1 METRNGKG
9 YSYKCKY
16 FNIERY
22 KNMFKYYLSNKQRGI
37 SLIFVMALT
46 VFSIYFVTSL
56 VQSIFSTVEYSNIAC
71 LNDFSF
77 VYPVGGSSFL
87 ADETIEK
94 IEKDDSVDKAYPILL
109 EYTVINNIFGT
120 TSGYVAF
127 MEESDIK
134 EIFDAFSLTV
144 TEGRLP
150 KENSY
155 ELIMHEDMLKNKG
168 LSVGDTFGS
177 AVDEGEQIDGKYKIT
192 GAFSGGSYMAFGT
205 KSYRQKELED
215 LGLDFKNT
223 IFGLLVTPKT
233 DLDTMNTMLD
243 KINNNESAAMTLSY
257 AVKTLQENISS
268 IKFLMFVIVIVIAVS
283 ISAAVCIVLETIY
296 NDRMEEFGILYAI
309 GYKKSWLFRNIITEI
324 LILVLISWIFGL
336 TISYVFLSL
345 TAKVVFEPMGQILSI
360 VSIQSLIYTIVVMAV
375 FVVVT
380 IFVTILKLAKKDMI
394 SIIEAR

>member
-1 METRNGKG
+1 M
-9 YSYKCKY
+9 
-16 FNIERY
+16 
-22 KNMFKYYLSNKQRGI
+22 KNMFKYYLSNKRRGI

-87 ADETIEK
+87 SDETVEK
-94 IEKDDSVDKAYPILL
+94 IQKDDSVKKAYPILL

-120 TSGYVAF
+120 TSGYAAF
-127 MEESDIK
+127 MEEADIK
-134 EIFDAFSLTV
+134 EIFNDYSLTV

-150 KENSY
+150 QKNSY
-155 ELIMHEDMLKNKG
+155 ELIMHDDMLKNKG

-177 AVDEGEQIDGKYKIT
+177 AVDDGEPIEGIYTIT
-192 GAFSGGSYMAFGT
+192 GAFSGNSYMAFGT
-205 KSYRQKELED
+205 KSYKQKELEE

-223 IFGLLVTPKT
+223 TFGLLVTPKT

-243 KINNNESAAMTLSY
+243 TMSHNEAAAMTLSY
-257 AVKTLQENISS
+257 AQKTLKDNVSS
-268 IKFLMFVIVIVIAVS
+268 IKFLMGVIAIVIAVS
-283 ISAAVCIVLETIY
+283 ISAAVCIVLETTY

-309 GYKKSWLFRNIITEI
+309 GYKKSWLFRNIIAEI
-324 LILVLISWIFGL
+324 VVLVFISWILGL
-336 TISYVFLSL
+336 ILSYGVLSL
-345 TAKVVFEPMGQILSI
+345 VAKSVFEPMGQMLSI
-360 VSIQSLIYTIVVMAV
+360 VSIQSLLYTIIVMAV

-380 IFVTILKLAKKDMI
+380 ILVTILKFAKKDLI
-394 SIIEAR
+394 AIIEMR

>member
-1 METRNGKG
+1 MREK
-9 YSYKCKY
+9 
-16 FNIERY
+16 IQM
-22 KNMFKYYLSNKQRGI
+22 KNMFKYYLSNKRRGI

-87 ADETIEK
+87 QNETVEK
-94 IEKDDSVDKAYPILL
+94 IKNDDSVENAYPILL

-120 TSGYVAF
+120 TSGYAAF
-127 MEESDIK
+127 MEAADIK
-134 EIFDAFSLTV
+134 EIFNDYSLTV

-150 KENSY
+150 QENSY

-177 AVDEGEQIDGKYKIT
+177 AVDEGEQIDGKYMIT
-192 GAFSGGSYMAFGT
+192 GAFSGNSYMAFGT
-205 KSYRQKELED
+205 KSYKQKELEE
-215 LGLDFKNT
+215 LGLDFQNT
-223 IFGLLVTPKT
+223 TFGLLVTPKA

-243 KINNNESAAMTLSY
+243 TMSHDEAAAMTLSY
-257 AVKTLQENISS
+257 AQKTLKDNVSS
-268 IKFLMFVIVIVIAVS
+268 IKFLMGVIVIVIAVS
-283 ISAAVCIVLETIY
+283 ISAAVCIVLETTY

-309 GYKKSWLFRNIITEI
+309 GYKKSWLFRNIIAEI
-324 LILVLISWIFGL
+324 VVLVFISWILGL
-336 TISYVFLSL
+336 ILSYGVLSL
-345 TAKVVFEPMGQILSI
+345 VAKSVFEPMGQMLSI
-360 VSIQSLIYTIVVMAV
+360 VSIQSLLYTIIVMVV

-380 IFVTILKLAKKDMI
+380 ILVTILKFAKKDLI
-394 SIIEAR
+394 AIIEMR

>member
-1 METRNGKG
+1 MQM
-9 YSYKCKY
+9 
-16 FNIERY
+16 
-22 KNMFKYYLSNKQRGI
+22 KNMFKYYLSNKRRGI

-56 VQSIFSTVEYSNIAC
+56 VQSIFSTVEYSNISC

-87 ADETIEK
+87 SDETVEK
-94 IEKDDSVDKAYPILL
+94 IQKDDSVKKAYPILL

-120 TSGYVAF
+120 TSGYAAF
-127 MEESDIK
+127 MEAADIK
-134 EIFDAFSLTV
+134 EIFNDYSLTV

-150 KENSY
+150 QENSY

-177 AVDEGEQIDGKYKIT
+177 AVDDGEPIEGTYTIT
-192 GAFSGGSYMAFGT
+192 GAFSGNSYMAFGT
-205 KSYRQKELED
+205 KSYKQKELEE

-223 IFGLLVTPKT
+223 TFGLLVTPKT

-243 KINNNESAAMTLSY
+243 TMSHNEAAAMTLSY
-257 AVKTLQENISS
+257 AQKTLKDNVSS
-268 IKFLMFVIVIVIAVS
+268 IKFLMGVIAIVIAVS

-309 GYKKSWLFRNIITEI
+309 GYKKSWLFRNIIAEI
-324 LILVLISWIFGL
+324 VVLVFISWILGL
-336 TISYVFLSL
+336 ILSYGVLSL
-345 TAKVVFEPMGQILSI
+345 VAKSVFEPMGQMLSI
-360 VSIQSLIYTIVVMAV
+360 VSIQSLLYTIIVMAV

-380 IFVTILKLAKKDMI
+380 ILVTILKFAKKDLI
-394 SIIEAR
+394 AIIEMR

>member
-1 METRNGKG
+1 MREK
-9 YSYKCKY
+9 
-16 FNIERY
+16 IQM
-22 KNMFKYYLSNKQRGI
+22 KNMFKYYLSNKRRGI

-87 ADETIEK
+87 QNETVEK
-94 IEKDDSVDKAYPILL
+94 IKNDDSVENAYPILL

-120 TSGYVAF
+120 TSGYAAF
-127 MEESDIK
+127 MEAADIK
-134 EIFDAFSLTV
+134 EIFNDYSLTV

-150 KENSY
+150 QENSY

-177 AVDEGEQIDGKYKIT
+177 AVDEGEQIDGKYMIT
-192 GAFSGGSYMAFGT
+192 GAFSGDSYMAFGT
-205 KSYRQKELED
+205 KSYRQKELEE
-215 LGLDFKNT
+215 LGLDFQNT
-223 IFGLLVTPKT
+223 TFGLLVTPKA

-243 KINNNESAAMTLSY
+243 TMSHDEAAAMTLSY
-257 AVKTLQENISS
+257 AQKTLKDNVSS
-268 IKFLMFVIVIVIAVS
+268 IKFLMGVIVIVIAVS
-283 ISAAVCIVLETIY
+283 ISAAVCIVLETTY

-309 GYKKSWLFRNIITEI
+309 GYKKSWLFRNIIAEI
-324 LILVLISWIFGL
+324 VVLVFISWILGL
-336 TISYVFLSL
+336 ILSYGVLSL
-345 TAKVVFEPMGQILSI
+345 VAKSVFEPMGQMLSI
-360 VSIQSLIYTIVVMAV
+360 VSIQSLLYTIIVMAV

-380 IFVTILKLAKKDMI
+380 ILVTILKFAKKDLI
-394 SIIEAR
+394 AIIEMR

>member
-1 METRNGKG
+1 M
-9 YSYKCKY
+9 
-16 FNIERY
+16 
-22 KNMFKYYLSNKQRGI
+22 KNMFKYYLSNKRRGI

-77 VYPVGGSSFL
+77 VYPVGGASFL
-87 ADETIEK
+87 QNETVEK
-94 IEKDDSVDKAYPILL
+94 IKNDDSVENAYPVLL

-127 MEESDIK
+127 MDEADIG
-134 EIFDAFSLTV
+134 EIFDDYSLTV

-150 KENSY
+150 QENSY

-177 AVDEGEQIDGKYKIT
+177 AVDDGEPIEGTYTIT
-192 GAFSGGSYMAFGT
+192 GAFSGNSYMAFGT
-205 KSYRQKELED
+205 KSYKQKELEE

-223 IFGLLVTPKT
+223 TFGLLVTPKT
-233 DLDTMNTMLD
+233 DLDAMNTMLD
-243 KINNNESAAMTLSY
+243 TMSHDEAAAMTLSY
-257 AVKTLQENISS
+257 AQKTLKDNVSS
-268 IKFLMFVIVIVIAVS
+268 IKFLMGVIVIVIAVS
-283 ISAAVCIVLETIY
+283 ISAAVCIVLETTY

-309 GYKKSWLFRNIITEI
+309 GYKKSWLFRNIIAEI
-324 LILVLISWIFGL
+324 VVLVFISWILGL
-336 TISYVFLSL
+336 ILSYGVLSL
-345 TAKVVFEPMGQILSI
+345 VAKSVFEPMGQMLSI
-360 VSIQSLIYTIVVMAV
+360 VSIQLLLYTIIVMVV

-380 IFVTILKLAKKDMI
+380 ILVTILKFAKKDLI
-394 SIIEAR
+394 AIIEMR

>member
-1 METRNGKG
+1 MQM
-9 YSYKCKY
+9 
-16 FNIERY
+16 
-22 KNMFKYYLSNKQRGI
+22 KNMFKYYLSNKRRGI

-87 ADETIEK
+87 SDETVEK
-94 IEKDDSVDKAYPILL
+94 IQKDDSVKKAYPILL

-120 TSGYVAF
+120 TSGYAAF
-127 MEESDIK
+127 MEEADIK
-134 EIFDAFSLTV
+134 EIFNDYSLTV

-150 KENSY
+150 QENSY

-177 AVDEGEQIDGKYKIT
+177 AVDEGEQIDGKYTIT
-192 GAFSGGSYMAFGT
+192 GAFSGDSYMAFGT
-205 KSYRQKELED
+205 KSFKQKELEE
-215 LGLDFKNT
+215 LGLDFQNT
-223 IFGLLVTPKT
+223 TFGLLVTPKA

-243 KINNNESAAMTLSY
+243 TMSHNEAAAMTLSY
-257 AVKTLQENISS
+257 AQKTLKDNVSS
-268 IKFLMFVIVIVIAVS
+268 IKFLMGVIVIVIAVS
-283 ISAAVCIVLETIY
+283 ISAAVCIVLETTY

-309 GYKKSWLFRNIITEI
+309 GYKKSWLFRNIIAEI
-324 LILVLISWIFGL
+324 VVLVFISWILGL
-336 TISYVFLSL
+336 ILSYGVLSL
-345 TAKVVFEPMGQILSI
+345 VAKSVFEPMGQMLSI
-360 VSIQSLIYTIVVMAV
+360 VSIQSLLYTIIVMVV

-380 IFVTILKLAKKDMI
+380 ILVTILKFAKKDLI
-394 SIIEAR
+394 AIIEMR

>member
-1 METRNGKG
+1 M
-9 YSYKCKY
+9 
-16 FNIERY
+16 
-22 KNMFKYYLSNKQRGI
+22 KNMFKYYLSNKRRGI
-37 SLIFVMALT
+37 SLIFVMALR

-87 ADETIEK
+87 SDETVEK
-94 IEKDDSVDKAYPILL
+94 IQKDDSVKKAYPILL

-127 MEESDIK
+127 MDEADIG
-134 EIFDAFSLTV
+134 EIFDDYSLTV

-150 KENSY
+150 QENSY

-177 AVDEGEQIDGKYKIT
+177 AVDDGEPIEGTYTIT
-192 GAFSGGSYMAFGT
+192 GAFSGNSYMAFGT
-205 KSYRQKELED
+205 KSYKQKELEE

-223 IFGLLVTPKT
+223 TFGLLVTPKT
-233 DLDTMNTMLD
+233 DLDAMNTMLD
-243 KINNNESAAMTLSY
+243 TMSHDEAAAMTLSY
-257 AVKTLQENISS
+257 AQKTLKDNVSS
-268 IKFLMFVIVIVIAVS
+268 IKFLMGVIVIVIAVS
-283 ISAAVCIVLETIY
+283 ISAAVCIVLETTY

-309 GYKKSWLFRNIITEI
+309 GYKKSWLFRNIIAEI
-324 LILVLISWIFGL
+324 VVLVFISWILGL
-336 TISYVFLSL
+336 ILSYGVLSL
-345 TAKVVFEPMGQILSI
+345 VAKSVFEPMGQMLSI
-360 VSIQSLIYTIVVMAV
+360 VSIQSLLYTIIVMVV

-380 IFVTILKLAKKDMI
+380 ILVTILKFAKKDLI
-394 SIIEAR
+394 AIIEMR

>member
-1 METRNGKG
+1 MQM
-9 YSYKCKY
+9 
-16 FNIERY
+16 
-22 KNMFKYYLSNKQRGI
+22 KNMFKYYLSNKRRGI

-87 ADETIEK
+87 SDETVEK
-94 IEKDDSVDKAYPILL
+94 IQKDDSVKKANPILL

-127 MEESDIK
+127 MDEADIG
-134 EIFDAFSLTV
+134 EIFDDYSLTV

-150 KENSY
+150 QENSY

-177 AVDEGEQIDGKYKIT
+177 AVDDGEPIEGTYTIT
-192 GAFSGGSYMAFGT
+192 GAFSGNSYMAFGT
-205 KSYRQKELED
+205 KSYKQKELEE

-223 IFGLLVTPKT
+223 TFGLLVTPKT
-233 DLDTMNTMLD
+233 DLDAMNTMLD
-243 KINNNESAAMTLSY
+243 TMSHDEAAAMTLSY
-257 AVKTLQENISS
+257 AQKTLKDNVSS
-268 IKFLMFVIVIVIAVS
+268 IKFLMGVIVIVIAVS
-283 ISAAVCIVLETIY
+283 ISAAVCIVLETTY

-309 GYKKSWLFRNIITEI
+309 GYKKSWLFRNIIAEI
-324 LILVLISWIFGL
+324 VVLVFISWILGL
-336 TISYVFLSL
+336 ILSYGVLSL
-345 TAKVVFEPMGQILSI
+345 VAKSVFEPMGQMLSI
-360 VSIQSLIYTIVVMAV
+360 VSIQSLLYTIIVMVV

-380 IFVTILKLAKKDMI
+380 ILVTILKFAKKDLI
-394 SIIEAR
+394 AIIEMR

>member
-1 METRNGKG
+1 M
-9 YSYKCKY
+9 
-16 FNIERY
+16 
-22 KNMFKYYLSNKQRGI
+22 KNMFKYYLSNKRRGI

-87 ADETIEK
+87 SDETVEK
-94 IEKDDSVDKAYPILL
+94 IQKDDSVKKAYPIFL

-120 TSGYVAF
+120 TSGYAAF
-127 MEESDIK
+127 MEEADIK
-134 EIFDAFSLTV
+134 EIFNDYSLTV

-150 KENSY
+150 QENSY
-155 ELIMHEDMLKNKG
+155 ELIMHDDMLKNKG

-177 AVDEGEQIDGKYKIT
+177 AVDDGEPIEGIYTIT
-192 GAFSGGSYMAFGT
+192 GAFSGNSYMAFGT
-205 KSYRQKELED
+205 KSYKQKELEE

-223 IFGLLVTPKT
+223 TFGLLVTPKT

-243 KINNNESAAMTLSY
+243 TMSHNEAAAMTLSY
-257 AVKTLQENISS
+257 AQKTLKDNVSS
-268 IKFLMFVIVIVIAVS
+268 IKFLMGVIAIVIAVS
-283 ISAAVCIVLETIY
+283 ISAAVCIVLETTY

-309 GYKKSWLFRNIITEI
+309 GYKKSWLFRNIIAEI
-324 LILVLISWIFGL
+324 VVLVFISWILGL
-336 TISYVFLSL
+336 ILSYGVLSL
-345 TAKVVFEPMGQILSI
+345 VAKSVFEPMGQMLSI
-360 VSIQSLIYTIVVMAV
+360 VSIQSLLYTIIVMAV

-380 IFVTILKLAKKDMI
+380 ILVTILKFAKKDLI
-394 SIIEAR
+394 AIIEMR

>member
-1 METRNGKG
+1 M
-9 YSYKCKY
+9 
-16 FNIERY
+16 
-22 KNMFKYYLSNKQRGI
+22 KNMFKYYLSNKRRGI

-87 ADETIEK
+87 SDETVEK
-94 IEKDDSVDKAYPILL
+94 IQKDDSVKKAYPILL

-120 TSGYVAF
+120 TSGYAAF
-127 MEESDIK
+127 MEEADIK
-134 EIFDAFSLTV
+134 EIFNDYSLTV

-150 KENSY
+150 QENSY

-177 AVDEGEQIDGKYKIT
+177 AVDEGEQIDGKYMIT
-192 GAFSGGSYMAFGT
+192 GAFSGDSYMAFGT
-205 KSYRQKELED
+205 KSYRQKELEE
-215 LGLDFKNT
+215 LGLDFQNT
-223 IFGLLVTPKT
+223 TFGLLVTPKT
-233 DLDTMNTMLD
+233 DLDTMNNMLD
-243 KINNNESAAMTLSY
+243 TMGHDETAAMTLSY
-257 AVKTLQENISS
+257 AKETLQENISS

-283 ISAAVCIVLETIY
+283 ISAAVYIVLETIY

-309 GYKKSWLFRNIITEI
+309 GYKKSWLFRNIIAEI
-324 LILVLISWIFGL
+324 VVLVFISWILGL
-336 TISYVFLSL
+336 ILSYGVLSL
-345 TAKVVFEPMGQILSI
+345 VAKSVFEPMGQMLSI
-360 VSIQSLIYTIVVMAV
+360 VSIQSLLYTIIVMVV

-380 IFVTILKLAKKDMI
+380 ILVTILKFAKKDLI
-394 SIIEAR
+394 AIIEMR

>member
-1 METRNGKG
+1 MREK
-9 YSYKCKY
+9 
-16 FNIERY
+16 IQM
-22 KNMFKYYLSNKQRGI
+22 KNMFKYYLSNKRRGI

-87 ADETIEK
+87 SDETVEK
-94 IEKDDSVDKAYPILL
+94 IQKDDSVKKAYPILL

-120 TSGYVAF
+120 TSGYAAF
-127 MEESDIK
+127 MEEADIK
-134 EIFDAFSLTV
+134 EIFNDFSLTV

-150 KENSY
+150 EENSY

-177 AVDEGEQIDGKYKIT
+177 AVDEGEQIDGKYMIT
-192 GAFSGGSYMAFGT
+192 GAFSGDSYMAFGT
-205 KSYRQKELED
+205 KSYRQKELEE
-215 LGLDFKNT
+215 LGLDFQNT
-223 IFGLLVTPKT
+223 TFGLLVTPKT
-233 DLDTMNTMLD
+233 DLDTMNNMLD
-243 KINNNESAAMTLSY
+243 TMGHDETAAMTLSY
-257 AVKTLQENISS
+257 AKETLQENISS

-309 GYKKSWLFRNIITEI
+309 GYKKSWLFRNIIAEI
-324 LILVLISWIFGL
+324 VVLVFISWILGL
-336 TISYVFLSL
+336 ILSYGVLSL
-345 TAKVVFEPMGQILSI
+345 VAKSVFEPMGQMLSI
-360 VSIQSLIYTIVVMAV
+360 VSIQSLLYTIIVMAV

-380 IFVTILKLAKKDMI
+380 ILVTILKFAKKDLI
-394 SIIEAR
+394 AIIEMR

>member
-1 METRNGKG
+1 M
-9 YSYKCKY
+9 
-16 FNIERY
+16 
-22 KNMFKYYLSNKQRGI
+22 KNMFKYYLSNKRRGI

-87 ADETIEK
+87 SDETVEK
-94 IEKDDSVDKAYPILL
+94 IQKDDSVKKAYPILL

-120 TSGYVAF
+120 TSGYAAF
-127 MEESDIK
+127 MEAADIK
-134 EIFDAFSLTV
+134 EIFNDYSLTV

-150 KENSY
+150 QENSY

-177 AVDEGEQIDGKYKIT
+177 AVDDGEPIEGTYTIT
-192 GAFSGGSYMAFGT
+192 GAFSGNSYMAFGT
-205 KSYRQKELED
+205 KSYKQKELEE

-223 IFGLLVTPKT
+223 TFGLLVTPKA
-233 DLDTMNTMLD
+233 DLDAMNTMLD
-243 KINNNESAAMTLSY
+243 TMSHNEAAAMTLSY
-257 AVKTLQENISS
+257 AQKTLKDNVSS
-268 IKFLMFVIVIVIAVS
+268 IKFLMGVIAIVIAVS
-283 ISAAVCIVLETIY
+283 ISAAVCIVLETTY

-309 GYKKSWLFRNIITEI
+309 GYKKSWLFRNIIAEI
-324 LILVLISWIFGL
+324 VVLVFISWILGL
-336 TISYVFLSL
+336 ILSYGVLSL
-345 TAKVVFEPMGQILSI
+345 VAKSVFEPMGQMLSI
-360 VSIQSLIYTIVVMAV
+360 VSIQSLLYTIIVMAV

-380 IFVTILKLAKKDMI
+380 ILVTILKFAKKDLI
-394 SIIEAR
+394 AIIEMR

>member
-1 METRNGKG
+1 M
-9 YSYKCKY
+9 
-16 FNIERY
+16 
-22 KNMFKYYLSNKQRGI
+22 KNMFKYYLSNKRRGI

-87 ADETIEK
+87 QNETVEK
-94 IEKDDSVDKAYPILL
+94 IKNDDSVENAYPILL

-127 MEESDIK
+127 MEEVDIR
-134 EIFDAFSLTV
+134 EIFDDFSLTV

-150 KENSY
+150 EENSY

-177 AVDEGEQIDGKYKIT
+177 AVDDGEPIEGTYTIT
-192 GAFSGGSYMAFGT
+192 GAFSGNSYMAFGT
-205 KSYRQKELED
+205 KSYKQKELEE
-215 LGLDFKNT
+215 LGLDFQNT
-223 IFGLLVTPKT
+223 TFGLLVTPKA

-243 KINNNESAAMTLSY
+243 TMSHDEAAAMTLSY
-257 AVKTLQENISS
+257 AQKTLKDNVSS
-268 IKFLMFVIVIVIAVS
+268 IKFLMAVIVIVIAVS
-283 ISAAVCIVLETIY
+283 ISAAVCIVLETTY

-309 GYKKSWLFRNIITEI
+309 GYKKSWLFRNIIAEI
-324 LILVLISWIFGL
+324 VVLVFISWILGL
-336 TISYVFLSL
+336 ILSYGVLSL
-345 TAKVVFEPMGQILSI
+345 VAKSVFEPMGQMLSI
-360 VSIQSLIYTIVVMAV
+360 VSIQSLLYTIIVMAV

-380 IFVTILKLAKKDMI
+380 ILVTILKFAKKDLI
-394 SIIEAR
+394 AIIEMR

>member
-1 METRNGKG
+1 MREK
-9 YSYKCKY
+9 
-16 FNIERY
+16 IQM
-22 KNMFKYYLSNKQRGI
+22 KNMFKYYLSNKRRGI

-87 ADETIEK
+87 QNETVEK
-94 IEKDDSVDKAYPILL
+94 IKNDDSVENAYPILL

-127 MEESDIK
+127 MEEADIR
-134 EIFDAFSLTV
+134 EIFDDFSLTV

-150 KENSY
+150 EENSY
-155 ELIMHEDMLKNKG
+155 ELIMQEDMLKNKG

-177 AVDEGEQIDGKYKIT
+177 AVDDGEPIEGTYTIT
-192 GAFSGGSYMAFGT
+192 GAFSGNSYMAFGT
-205 KSYRQKELED
+205 KSYKQKELEE

-223 IFGLLVTPKT
+223 TFGLLVTPKA
-233 DLDTMNTMLD
+233 DLDAMNTMLD
-243 KINNNESAAMTLSY
+243 TMSHDEAAAMTLLY
-257 AVKTLQENISS
+257 AQKTLKDNVSS

-309 GYKKSWLFRNIITEI
+309 GYKKSWLFRNIIAEI
-324 LILVLISWIFGL
+324 VVLVFISWILGL
-336 TISYVFLSL
+336 ILSYGVLSL
-345 TAKVVFEPMGQILSI
+345 VAKSVFEPMGQMLSI
-360 VSIQSLIYTIVVMAV
+360 VSIQSLLYTIIVMAV

-380 IFVTILKLAKKDMI
+380 ILVTILKFAKKDLI
-394 SIIEAR
+394 AIIEMR

>member
-1 METRNGKG
+1 M
-9 YSYKCKY
+9 
-16 FNIERY
+16 
-22 KNMFKYYLSNKQRGI
+22 KNMFKYYLSNKRRGI

-87 ADETIEK
+87 QNETVEK
-94 IEKDDSVDKAYPILL
+94 IKNDDSVENAYPILL

-127 MEESDIK
+127 MEEADIR
-134 EIFDAFSLTV
+134 EIFDDFSLTV

-150 KENSY
+150 EENSY

-177 AVDEGEQIDGKYKIT
+177 AVDDGEPIEGTYTIT
-192 GAFSGGSYMAFGT
+192 GAFSGNSYMAFGT
-205 KSYRQKELED
+205 KSYKQKELEE

-223 IFGLLVTPKT
+223 TFGLLVTPKA
-233 DLDTMNTMLD
+233 DLDAMNTMLD
-243 KINNNESAAMTLSY
+243 TMSHDEAAAMTLLY
-257 AVKTLQENISS
+257 AQKTLKDNVSS

-283 ISAAVCIVLETIY
+283 ISAAVRIVLETIY

-309 GYKKSWLFRNIITEI
+309 GYKKSWLFRNIIAEI
-324 LILVLISWIFGL
+324 VVLVFISWILGL
-336 TISYVFLSL
+336 ILSYGVLSL
-345 TAKVVFEPMGQILSI
+345 VAKSVFEPMGQMLSI
-360 VSIQSLIYTIVVMAV
+360 VSIQSLLYTIIVMAV

-380 IFVTILKLAKKDMI
+380 ILVTILKFAKKDLI
-394 SIIEAR
+394 AIIEMR

>member
-1 METRNGKG
+1 MRGKMQM
-9 YSYKCKY
+9 
-16 FNIERY
+16 
-22 KNMFKYYLSNKQRGI
+22 KNMFKYYLSNKRRGI

-87 ADETIEK
+87 QNETVEK
-94 IEKDDSVDKAYPILL
+94 IKNDDSVGNAYPILL

-127 MEESDIK
+127 MDEADIG
-134 EIFDAFSLTV
+134 EIFDDFSLTV

-150 KENSY
+150 EENSY

-177 AVDEGEQIDGKYKIT
+177 AVDEGEQIDGKYMIT
-192 GAFSGGSYMAFGT
+192 GAFSGDSYMAFGT
-205 KSYRQKELED
+205 KSYRQKELEE
-215 LGLDFKNT
+215 LGLDFQNT
-223 IFGLLVTPKT
+223 TFGLLVTPKT
-233 DLDTMNTMLD
+233 DLDTMNNMLD
-243 KINNNESAAMTLSY
+243 TMGHDETAAMTLSY
-257 AVKTLQENISS
+257 AKETLQENISS

-309 GYKKSWLFRNIITEI
+309 GYKKSWLFRNIIAEI
-324 LILVLISWIFGL
+324 VVLVFISWILGL
-336 TISYVFLSL
+336 ILSYGVLSL
-345 TAKVVFEPMGQILSI
+345 VAKSVFEPMGQMLSI
-360 VSIQSLIYTIVVMAV
+360 VSIQSLIYTIIVMAV

-380 IFVTILKLAKKDMI
+380 ILVTILKFAKKDLI
-394 SIIEAR
+394 AIIEMR

>member
-1 METRNGKG
+1 M
-9 YSYKCKY
+9 
-16 FNIERY
+16 
-22 KNMFKYYLSNKQRGI
+22 KNMFKYYLSNKRRGI

-87 ADETIEK
+87 SDETVEK
-94 IEKDDSVDKAYPILL
+94 IQKDDSVKKAYPILL

-120 TSGYVAF
+120 TSGYAAF
-127 MEESDIK
+127 MEEADIK
-134 EIFDAFSLTV
+134 EIFNDYSLTV

-150 KENSY
+150 EENSY

-177 AVDEGEQIDGKYKIT
+177 AVDEGEQIDGKYMIT
-192 GAFSGGSYMAFGT
+192 GAFSGDSYMAFGT
-205 KSYRQKELED
+205 KSYRQKELEE
-215 LGLDFKNT
+215 LGLDFQNT
-223 IFGLLVTPKT
+223 TFGLLVTPKT
-233 DLDTMNTMLD
+233 DLDTMNNMLD
-243 KINNNESAAMTLSY
+243 TMGHDETAAMTLSY
-257 AVKTLQENISS
+257 AKETLQENISS

-309 GYKKSWLFRNIITEI
+309 GYKKSWLFRNIIAEI
-324 LILVLISWIFGL
+324 VVLVFISWILGL
-336 TISYVFLSL
+336 ILSYGVLSL
-345 TAKVVFEPMGQILSI
+345 VAKSVFEPMGQMLSI
-360 VSIQSLIYTIVVMAV
+360 VSIQSLLYTIIVMAV

-380 IFVTILKLAKKDMI
+380 ILVTILKFAKKDLI
-394 SIIEAR
+394 AIIEMR

>member
-1 METRNGKG
+1 M
-9 YSYKCKY
+9 
-16 FNIERY
+16 
-22 KNMFKYYLSNKQRGI
+22 KNMFKYYLSNKRRGI

-87 ADETIEK
+87 SDETVEK
-94 IEKDDSVDKAYPILL
+94 IQKDDSVKKAYPILL

-127 MEESDIK
+127 MDEADIG
-134 EIFDAFSLTV
+134 EIFDDYSLTV

-150 KENSY
+150 QENSY

-177 AVDEGEQIDGKYKIT
+177 AVDDGEPIEGTYTIT
-192 GAFSGGSYMAFGT
+192 GAFSGNSYMAFGT
-205 KSYRQKELED
+205 KSFKQKELEE

-223 IFGLLVTPKT
+223 TFGLLVTPKT
-233 DLDTMNTMLD
+233 DLDAMNTMLD
-243 KINNNESAAMTLSY
+243 TMSHDEAAAMTLSY
-257 AVKTLQENISS
+257 AQKTLKDNVSS
-268 IKFLMFVIVIVIAVS
+268 IKFLMGVIAIVIAVS
-283 ISAAVCIVLETIY
+283 ISAAVCIVLETTY

-309 GYKKSWLFRNIITEI
+309 GYKKSWLFRNIIAEI
-324 LILVLISWIFGL
+324 VVLVFISWILGL
-336 TISYVFLSL
+336 ILSYGVLSL
-345 TAKVVFEPMGQILSI
+345 VAKSVFEPMGQMLSI
-360 VSIQSLIYTIVVMAV
+360 VSIQSLLYTIIVMAV

-380 IFVTILKLAKKDMI
+380 ILVTILKFAKKDLI
-394 SIIEAR
+394 AIIEMR

>member
-1 METRNGKG
+1 M
-9 YSYKCKY
+9 
-16 FNIERY
+16 
-22 KNMFKYYLSNKQRGI
+22 KNMFKYYLSNKRRGI

-87 ADETIEK
+87 QNETVEK
-94 IEKDDSVDKAYPILL
+94 IKNDDSVENAYPILL

-127 MEESDIK
+127 MEEADIR
-134 EIFDAFSLTV
+134 EIFDDFSLTV

-150 KENSY
+150 EENSY

-177 AVDEGEQIDGKYKIT
+177 AVDDGEPIEGTYTIT
-192 GAFSGGSYMAFGT
+192 GAFSGNSYMAFGA
-205 KSYRQKELED
+205 KSYKQKELEE

-223 IFGLLVTPKT
+223 TFGLLVTPKA
-233 DLDTMNTMLD
+233 DLDAMNTMLD
-243 KINNNESAAMTLSY
+243 TMSHDEAAAMTLLY
-257 AVKTLQENISS
+257 AQKTLKDNVSS

-309 GYKKSWLFRNIITEI
+309 GYKKSWLFRNIIAEI
-324 LILVLISWIFGL
+324 VVLVFISWILGL
-336 TISYVFLSL
+336 ILSYGVLSL
-345 TAKVVFEPMGQILSI
+345 VAKSVFEPMGQMLSI
-360 VSIQSLIYTIVVMAV
+360 VSIQSLLYTIIVMAV

-380 IFVTILKLAKKDMI
+380 ILVTILKFAKKDLI
-394 SIIEAR
+394 AIIEMR

>member
-1 METRNGKG
+1 M
-9 YSYKCKY
+9 
-16 FNIERY
+16 
-22 KNMFKYYLSNKQRGI
+22 KNMFKYYLSNKRRGI

-87 ADETIEK
+87 SDETVEK
-94 IEKDDSVDKAYPILL
+94 IQKDDSVKKVYPILL

-120 TSGYVAF
+120 TSGYAAF
-127 MEESDIK
+127 MEEADIK
-134 EIFDAFSLTV
+134 EIFNDYSLTV

-150 KENSY
+150 QENSY
-155 ELIMHEDMLKNKG
+155 ELIMHDDMLKNKG

-177 AVDEGEQIDGKYKIT
+177 AVDDGEPIEGIYTIT
-192 GAFSGGSYMAFGT
+192 GAFSGNSYMAFGT
-205 KSYRQKELED
+205 KSYKQKELEE

-223 IFGLLVTPKT
+223 TFGLLVTPKT

-243 KINNNESAAMTLSY
+243 TMSHNEAAAMTLSY
-257 AVKTLQENISS
+257 AQKTLKDNVSS
-268 IKFLMFVIVIVIAVS
+268 IKFLMGVIAIVIAVS
-283 ISAAVCIVLETIY
+283 ISAAVCIVLETTY

-309 GYKKSWLFRNIITEI
+309 GYKKSWLFRNIIAEI
-324 LILVLISWIFGL
+324 VVLVFISWILGL
-336 TISYVFLSL
+336 ILSYGVLSL
-345 TAKVVFEPMGQILSI
+345 VAKSVFEPMGQMLSI
-360 VSIQSLIYTIVVMAV
+360 VSIQSLLYTIIVMAV

-380 IFVTILKLAKKDMI
+380 ILVTILKFAKKDLI
-394 SIIEAR
+394 AIIEMR

>member
-1 METRNGKG
+1 MQM
-9 YSYKCKY
+9 
-16 FNIERY
+16 
-22 KNMFKYYLSNKQRGI
+22 KNMFKYYLSNKRRGI

-87 ADETIEK
+87 QNETVEK
-94 IEKDDSVDKAYPILL
+94 IKNDDSVENAYPILL

-127 MEESDIK
+127 MEEADIR
-134 EIFDAFSLTV
+134 EIFDDFSLTV

-150 KENSY
+150 EENSY

-177 AVDEGEQIDGKYKIT
+177 AVDEGEQIDGKYMIT
-192 GAFSGGSYMAFGT
+192 GAFSGDSYMAFGT
-205 KSYRQKELED
+205 KSYRQKELEE
-215 LGLDFKNT
+215 LGLDFQNT
-223 IFGLLVTPKT
+223 TFGLLVTPKT

-243 KINNNESAAMTLSY
+243 AMSHDETAAMTLSY
-257 AVKTLQENISS
+257 AKKTLQENISS

-283 ISAAVCIVLETIY
+283 ISAAVCIVLETTY

-309 GYKKSWLFRNIITEI
+309 GYKKSWLFRNIIAEI
-324 LILVLISWIFGL
+324 VVLVFISWILGL
-336 TISYVFLSL
+336 ILSYGVLSL
-345 TAKVVFEPMGQILSI
+345 VAKSVFEPMGQMLSI
-360 VSIQSLIYTIVVMAV
+360 VSIQSLLYTIIVMVV

-380 IFVTILKLAKKDMI
+380 ILVTILKFAKKDLI
-394 SIIEAR
+394 AIIEMR

>member
-1 METRNGKG
+1 M
-9 YSYKCKY
+9 
-16 FNIERY
+16 
-22 KNMFKYYLSNKQRGI
+22 KNMFKYYLSNKRRGI

-87 ADETIEK
+87 QNETVEK
-94 IEKDDSVDKAYPILL
+94 IKNDDSVGNAYPILL

-127 MEESDIK
+127 MDEADIG
-134 EIFDAFSLTV
+134 EIFDDFSLTV

-150 KENSY
+150 EENSY

-177 AVDEGEQIDGKYKIT
+177 AVDDGEPIEGTYTIT
-192 GAFSGGSYMAFGT
+192 GAFSGNSYMAFGT
-205 KSYRQKELED
+205 KSYKQKELEE

-223 IFGLLVTPKT
+223 TFGLLVTPKT
-233 DLDTMNTMLD
+233 DLDAMNTMLD
-243 KINNNESAAMTLSY
+243 TMSHDEAAAMTLSY
-257 AVKTLQENISS
+257 AQKTLKDNVSS
-268 IKFLMFVIVIVIAVS
+268 IKFLMGVIVIVIAVS
-283 ISAAVCIVLETIY
+283 ISAAVCIVLETTY

-309 GYKKSWLFRNIITEI
+309 GYKKSWLFRNIIAEI
-324 LILVLISWIFGL
+324 VVLVFISWILGL
-336 TISYVFLSL
+336 ILSYGVLSL
-345 TAKVVFEPMGQILSI
+345 VAKSVFEPMGQMLSI
-360 VSIQSLIYTIVVMAV
+360 VSIQSLLYTIIVMVV

-380 IFVTILKLAKKDMI
+380 ILVTILKFAKKDLI
-394 SIIEAR
+394 AIIEMR

>member
-1 METRNGKG
+1 MREKMQM
-9 YSYKCKY
+9 
-16 FNIERY
+16 
-22 KNMFKYYLSNKQRGI
+22 KNMFKYYLSNKRRGI

-87 ADETIEK
+87 SDETVEK
-94 IEKDDSVDKAYPILL
+94 IQKDDSVKKAYPILL

-127 MEESDIK
+127 MDEADIG
-134 EIFDAFSLTV
+134 EIFDDYSLTV

-150 KENSY
+150 QENSY

-177 AVDEGEQIDGKYKIT
+177 AVDDGEPIEGTYTIT
-192 GAFSGGSYMAFGT
+192 GAFSGNSYMAFGT
-205 KSYRQKELED
+205 KSYKQKELEE

-223 IFGLLVTPKT
+223 TFGLLVTPKT
-233 DLDTMNTMLD
+233 DLDAMNTMLD
-243 KINNNESAAMTLSY
+243 TMSHDEAAAMTLSY
-257 AVKTLQENISS
+257 AQKTLKDNVSS
-268 IKFLMFVIVIVIAVS
+268 IKFLMGVIVIVIAVS
-283 ISAAVCIVLETIY
+283 ISAAVCIVLETTY

-309 GYKKSWLFRNIITEI
+309 GYKKSWLFRNIIAEI
-324 LILVLISWIFGL
+324 VVLVFISWILGL
-336 TISYVFLSL
+336 ILSYGVLSL
-345 TAKVVFEPMGQILSI
+345 VAKSVFEPMGQMLSI
-360 VSIQSLIYTIVVMAV
+360 VSIQSLLYTIIVMVV

-380 IFVTILKLAKKDMI
+380 ILVTILKFAKKDLI
-394 SIIEAR
+394 AIIEMR

>member
-1 METRNGKG
+1 M
-9 YSYKCKY
+9 
-16 FNIERY
+16 
-22 KNMFKYYLSNKQRGI
+22 KNMFKYYLSNKRRGI

-87 ADETIEK
+87 SDETVEK
-94 IEKDDSVDKAYPILL
+94 IQKDDSVKKAYPILL

-120 TSGYVAF
+120 TSGYAAF
-127 MEESDIK
+127 MEEADIK
-134 EIFDAFSLTV
+134 EIFNDYSLTV

-150 KENSY
+150 QENSY

-177 AVDEGEQIDGKYKIT
+177 AVDEGEQIDGKYTIT
-192 GAFSGGSYMAFGT
+192 GAFSGDSYMAFGT
-205 KSYRQKELED
+205 KSFKQKELEE
-215 LGLDFKNT
+215 LGLDFQNT
-223 IFGLLVTPKT
+223 TFGLLVTPKA

-243 KINNNESAAMTLSY
+243 TMSHNEAAAMTLSY
-257 AVKTLQENISS
+257 AQKTLKDNVSS
-268 IKFLMFVIVIVIAVS
+268 IKFLMGVIVIVIAVS
-283 ISAAVCIVLETIY
+283 ISAAVCIVLETTY

-309 GYKKSWLFRNIITEI
+309 GYKKSWLFRNIIAEI
-324 LILVLISWIFGL
+324 VVLVFISWILGL
-336 TISYVFLSL
+336 ILSYGVLSL
-345 TAKVVFEPMGQILSI
+345 VAKSVFEPMGQMLSI
-360 VSIQSLIYTIVVMAV
+360 VSIQSLLYTIIVMVV

-380 IFVTILKLAKKDMI
+380 ILVTILKFAKKDLI
-394 SIIEAR
+394 AIIEMR

>member
-1 METRNGKG
+1 MREK
-9 YSYKCKY
+9 
-16 FNIERY
+16 IQM
-22 KNMFKYYLSNKQRGI
+22 KNMFKYYLSNKRRGI

-87 ADETIEK
+87 QNETVEK
-94 IEKDDSVDKAYPILL
+94 IKNDDSVENAYPILL

-120 TSGYVAF
+120 MSGYAAF
-127 MEESDIK
+127 MEAADIK
-134 EIFDAFSLTV
+134 EIFNDYSLTV

-150 KENSY
+150 QENSY

-177 AVDEGEQIDGKYKIT
+177 AVDEGEQIDGKYMIT
-192 GAFSGGSYMAFGT
+192 GAFSGDSYMAFGT
-205 KSYRQKELED
+205 KSYRQKELEE
-215 LGLDFKNT
+215 LGLDFQNT
-223 IFGLLVTPKT
+223 TFGLLVTPKA

-243 KINNNESAAMTLSY
+243 TMSHDEAAAMTLSY
-257 AVKTLQENISS
+257 AQKTLKDNVSS
-268 IKFLMFVIVIVIAVS
+268 IKFLMGVIVIVIAVS
-283 ISAAVCIVLETIY
+283 ISAAVCIVLETTY

-309 GYKKSWLFRNIITEI
+309 GYKKSWLFRNIIAEI
-324 LILVLISWIFGL
+324 VVLVFISWILGL
-336 TISYVFLSL
+336 ILSYGVLSL
-345 TAKVVFEPMGQILSI
+345 VAKSVFEPMGQMLSI
-360 VSIQSLIYTIVVMAV
+360 VSIQSLLYTIIVMAV

-380 IFVTILKLAKKDMI
+380 ILVTILKFAKKDLI
-394 SIIEAR
+394 AIIEMR

>member
-1 METRNGKG
+1 MQM
-9 YSYKCKY
+9 
-16 FNIERY
+16 
-22 KNMFKYYLSNKQRGI
+22 KNMFKYYLSNKRRGI

-87 ADETIEK
+87 QNETVEK
-94 IEKDDSVDKAYPILL
+94 IKNDDSVGNAYPILL

-127 MEESDIK
+127 MDEADIG
-134 EIFDAFSLTV
+134 EIFDDFSLTV

-150 KENSY
+150 EENSY

-177 AVDEGEQIDGKYKIT
+177 AVDEGEQIDGKYMIT
-192 GAFSGGSYMAFGT
+192 GAFSGDSYMAFGT
-205 KSYRQKELED
+205 KSYRQKELEE
-215 LGLDFKNT
+215 LGLDFQNT
-223 IFGLLVTPKT
+223 TFGLLVTPKT
-233 DLDTMNTMLD
+233 DLDTMNNMLD
-243 KINNNESAAMTLSY
+243 TMGHDETAAMTLSY
-257 AVKTLQENISS
+257 AKETLQENISS
-268 IKFLMFVIVIVIAVS
+268 IKSLMFVIVIVIAVS

-309 GYKKSWLFRNIITEI
+309 GYKKSWLFRNIIAEI
-324 LILVLISWIFGL
+324 VVLVFISWILGL
-336 TISYVFLSL
+336 ILSYGVLSL
-345 TAKVVFEPMGQILSI
+345 VAKSVFEPMGQMLSI
-360 VSIQSLIYTIVVMAV
+360 VSIQSLLYTIIVMAV

-380 IFVTILKLAKKDMI
+380 ILVTILKFAKKDLI
-394 SIIEAR
+394 AIIEMR

>member
-1 METRNGKG
+1 M
-9 YSYKCKY
+9 
-16 FNIERY
+16 
-22 KNMFKYYLSNKQRGI
+22 KNMFKYYLSNKRRGI

-87 ADETIEK
+87 SDETVEK
-94 IEKDDSVDKAYPILL
+94 IQKDDSVKKAYPILL

-120 TSGYVAF
+120 TSGYAAF
-127 MEESDIK
+127 MEEADIK
-134 EIFDAFSLTV
+134 EIFNDYSLTV

-150 KENSY
+150 QENSY

-177 AVDEGEQIDGKYKIT
+177 AVDEGEQIDGKYTIT
-192 GAFSGGSYMAFGT
+192 GAFSGDSYMAFGT
-205 KSYRQKELED
+205 KSFKQKELEE
-215 LGLDFKNT
+215 LGLDFQNT
-223 IFGLLVTPKT
+223 TFGLLVTPKA

-243 KINNNESAAMTLSY
+243 TMSHNEAAAMTLSY
-257 AVKTLQENISS
+257 AQKTLKDNVSS
-268 IKFLMFVIVIVIAVS
+268 IKFLMGVIVIVIAVS
-283 ISAAVCIVLETIY
+283 ISAAVCIVLETTY

-309 GYKKSWLFRNIITEI
+309 GYKKSWLFRNIIAEI
-324 LILVLISWIFGL
+324 VVLVFISWILGL
-336 TISYVFLSL
+336 ILSYGVLSL
-345 TAKVVFEPMGQILSI
+345 VAKSVFEPMGQMLSI
-360 VSIQSLIYTIVVMAV
+360 VSIQSLLYTIIVMGV

-380 IFVTILKLAKKDMI
+380 ILVTILKFAKKDLI
-394 SIIEAR
+394 AIIEMR

>member
-1 METRNGKG
+1 M
-9 YSYKCKY
+9 
-16 FNIERY
+16 
-22 KNMFKYYLSNKQRGI
+22 KNMFKYYLSNKRRGI

-87 ADETIEK
+87 SDETVEK
-94 IEKDDSVDKAYPILL
+94 IQKDDSVKKAYPILL

-127 MEESDIK
+127 MDEADIG
-134 EIFDAFSLTV
+134 EIFDDYSLTV

-150 KENSY
+150 QENSY

-177 AVDEGEQIDGKYKIT
+177 AVDDGEPIEGTYTIT
-192 GAFSGGSYMAFGT
+192 GAFSGNSYMAFGT
-205 KSYRQKELED
+205 KSYKQKELEE

-223 IFGLLVTPKT
+223 TFGLLVTPKT
-233 DLDTMNTMLD
+233 DLDAMNTMLD
-243 KINNNESAAMTLSY
+243 TMSHDEAAAMTLSY
-257 AVKTLQENISS
+257 AQKTLKDNVSS
-268 IKFLMFVIVIVIAVS
+268 IKFLMGVIVIVIAVS
-283 ISAAVCIVLETIY
+283 ISAAVCIVLETTY

-309 GYKKSWLFRNIITEI
+309 GYKKSWLFRNIIAEI
-324 LILVLISWIFGL
+324 VVLVFISWILGL
-336 TISYVFLSL
+336 ILSYGVLSL
-345 TAKVVFEPMGQILSI
+345 VAKSVFEPMGQMLSI
-360 VSIQSLIYTIVVMAV
+360 VSIQSLLYTIIVMVV

-380 IFVTILKLAKKDMI
+380 ILVTILKFAKKDLI
-394 SIIEAR
+394 AIIEMR

>member
-1 METRNGKG
+1 M
-9 YSYKCKY
+9 
-16 FNIERY
+16 
-22 KNMFKYYLSNKQRGI
+22 KNMFKYYLSNKRRGI

-87 ADETIEK
+87 SDETVEK
-94 IEKDDSVDKAYPILL
+94 IQKDDSVKKAYPILL

-120 TSGYVAF
+120 TSGYAAF
-127 MEESDIK
+127 MEEADIK
-134 EIFDAFSLTV
+134 EIFNDYSLTV

-150 KENSY
+150 QENSY

-177 AVDEGEQIDGKYKIT
+177 AVDEGEQIDGKYMIT
-192 GAFSGGSYMAFGT
+192 GAFSGDSYMAFGT
-205 KSYRQKELED
+205 KSYRQKELEE
-215 LGLDFKNT
+215 LGLDFQNT
-223 IFGLLVTPKT
+223 TFGLLVTPKT
-233 DLDTMNTMLD
+233 DLDTMNNMLD
-243 KINNNESAAMTLSY
+243 TMGHDETAAMTLSY
-257 AVKTLQENISS
+257 AKETLQENISS

-309 GYKKSWLFRNIITEI
+309 GYKKSWLFRNIIAEI
-324 LILVLISWIFGL
+324 VVLVFISWILGL
-336 TISYVFLSL
+336 ILSYGVLSL
-345 TAKVVFEPMGQILSI
+345 VAKSVFEPMGQMLSI
-360 VSIQSLIYTIVVMAV
+360 VSIQSLLYTIIVMVV

-380 IFVTILKLAKKDMI
+380 ILVTILKFAKKDLI
-394 SIIEAR
+394 AIIEMR

>member
-1 METRNGKG
+1 M
-9 YSYKCKY
+9 
-16 FNIERY
+16 
-22 KNMFKYYLSNKQRGI
+22 KNMFKYYLSNKRRGI

-87 ADETIEK
+87 QNETVEK
-94 IEKDDSVDKAYPILL
+94 IKNDDSVGNTYPILL

-127 MEESDIK
+127 MDEADIG
-134 EIFDAFSLTV
+134 EIFDDFSLTV

-150 KENSY
+150 EENSY

-177 AVDEGEQIDGKYKIT
+177 AVDEGEQIDGKYMIT
-192 GAFSGGSYMAFGT
+192 GAFSGDSYMAFGT
-205 KSYRQKELED
+205 KSYRQKELEE
-215 LGLDFKNT
+215 LGLDFQNT
-223 IFGLLVTPKT
+223 TFGLLVTPKT
-233 DLDTMNTMLD
+233 DLDTMNNMLD
-243 KINNNESAAMTLSY
+243 TMGHDETAAMTLSY
-257 AVKTLQENISS
+257 AKETLQENISS

-309 GYKKSWLFRNIITEI
+309 GYKKSWLFRNIIAEI
-324 LILVLISWIFGL
+324 VVLVFISWILGL
-336 TISYVFLSL
+336 ILSYGVLSL
-345 TAKVVFEPMGQILSI
+345 VAKSVFEPMGQMLSI
-360 VSIQSLIYTIVVMAV
+360 VSIQSLLYTIIVMAV

-380 IFVTILKLAKKDMI
+380 ILVTILKFAKKDLI
-394 SIIEAR
+394 AIIEMR

>member
-1 METRNGKG
+1 M
-9 YSYKCKY
+9 
-16 FNIERY
+16 
-22 KNMFKYYLSNKQRGI
+22 KNMFKYYLSNKRRGI

-87 ADETIEK
+87 SDETVEK
-94 IEKDDSVDKAYPILL
+94 IQKDDSVKKAYPILL

-127 MEESDIK
+127 MEAADIK
-134 EIFDAFSLTV
+134 EIFNDYSLTV

-150 KENSY
+150 QENSY

-177 AVDEGEQIDGKYKIT
+177 AVDEGEQIDGKYMIT
-192 GAFSGGSYMAFGT
+192 GAFSGNSYMAFGT
-205 KSYRQKELED
+205 KSYKQKELEE
-215 LGLDFKNT
+215 LGLDFQNT
-223 IFGLLVTPKT
+223 TFGLLVTPKA

-243 KINNNESAAMTLSY
+243 TMSHDEAAAMTLSY
-257 AVKTLQENISS
+257 AQKTLKDNVSS
-268 IKFLMFVIVIVIAVS
+268 IKFLMGVIVIVIAVS
-283 ISAAVCIVLETIY
+283 ISAAVCIVLETTY

-309 GYKKSWLFRNIITEI
+309 GYKKSWLFRNIIAEI
-324 LILVLISWIFGL
+324 VVLVFISWILGL
-336 TISYVFLSL
+336 ILSYGVLSL
-345 TAKVVFEPMGQILSI
+345 VAKSVFEPMGQMLSI
-360 VSIQSLIYTIVVMAV
+360 VSIQSLLYTIIVMAV

-380 IFVTILKLAKKDMI
+380 ILVTILKFAKKDLI
-394 SIIEAR
+394 AIIEMR